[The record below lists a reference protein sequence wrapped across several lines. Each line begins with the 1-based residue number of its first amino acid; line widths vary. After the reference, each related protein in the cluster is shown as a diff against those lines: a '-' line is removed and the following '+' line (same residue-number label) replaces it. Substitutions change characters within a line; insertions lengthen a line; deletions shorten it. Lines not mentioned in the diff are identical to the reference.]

1 MSVGE
6 AAAPGV
12 RCRAVGAKRR
22 EDEKKPTGGAQP
34 STRAERRDAKRAR
47 QREIMDAVARELRS
61 EVVREDGLT
70 ADLAV
75 GELPGLDGAA
85 QEVAE
90 LWKRVDSWRDKR
102 ADGWRNALTLLG
114 DASRDKRMA
123 ASFSSERLTD
133 FMAGDLW
140 RGDGMAARAVET
152 VPDMLVRAG
161 WQVVV
166 KADKPAPKAPAPPGT
181 GGEEKPPPD
190 RQDRASDVFMG
201 GGDAQAAKE
210 LSEAVDELAK
220 TLGLAEKMGEAMKK
234 ERGLGGAAL
243 FPGVQDGVADLTRPL
258 DYSRIR
264 SVDWLDVLTPVE
276 LVPFQWYDNPV
287 KKQFGEPELYWMQ
300 RYTTGGASLAP
311 RVPIHESRLV
321 VFPGQAVDKRH
332 RREHWGWGDSILGR
346 MLGSLRDF
354 ASGHDSAAALL
365 QDFAQAAFSIEG
377 LAEAMK
383 QNQDDLLLR
392 RIRLVEMARS
402 VLRAVVY
409 DTKENFERKQ
419 TPVTG
424 MPDLLDRLT
433 NRLAGDARMPVTILM
448 GRAPAGLN
456 ATGDADVRNF
466 YDETAGWR
474 GPYLTP
480 RLVRVYRMFFAAK
493 SGPARGR
500 EPKVWNIRYGPLWQ
514 HTRLEEAQIRK
525 LNAEGDGVMVDKG
538 VLTPEEVA
546 ASRYG
551 GDEYGEEI
559 QLNRE
564 IRAAYD
570 READEQAKAEAA
582 QLQAQAE
589 AKAKAAE
596 AGQGGDGRPL
606 PFGKKPAAGE
616 GAPSKPPPGGDGEEK
631 GRGDAATSAEHALAS
646 IRDVEGAPG
655 DVLCAALGFQDGS
668 PRARAIYAALARAR
682 PRGEWKDVKPR
693 ELYATQATVERAKV
707 AKMLG
712 SSFPPPD
719 EEKQPFVVRVQG
731 TPYLVDGHHRAAAA
745 LLRGEELGAEVADLQ
760 VA

>member
-1 MSVGE
+1 
-6 AAAPGV
+6 
-12 RCRAVGAKRR
+12 
-22 EDEKKPTGGAQP
+22 
-34 STRAERRDAKRAR
+34 
-47 QREIMDAVARELRS
+47 MDAVARELRS

-75 GELPGLDGAA
+75 GELPGLDEAA
-85 QEVAE
+85 RSVHE
-90 LWKRVDSWRDKR
+90 LYQRVDSWRSGR

-114 DASRDKRMA
+114 DAARDKRMA
-123 ASFSSERLTD
+123 SSFASERLTD

-161 WQVVV
+161 WSMVV
-166 KADKPAPKAPAPPGT
+166 KADPAEEESSGAPDQQKPS
-181 GGEEKPPPD
+181 PD
-190 RQDRASDVFMG
+190 RQDKASDVFMG
-201 GGDAQAAKE
+201 GGEAQAAKE
-210 LSEAVDELAK
+210 LSEGIDELAK
-220 TLGLAEKMGEAMKK
+220 TLGLAQAFGEAMKK
-234 ERGLGGAAL
+234 ERGLGGAAI
-243 FPGVQDGVADLTRPL
+243 FPGIQDGASDLTRPL
-258 DYSRIR
+258 DYKRIR
-264 SVDWLDVLTPVE
+264 SVDWLDVLTPIE

-287 KKQFGEPELYWMQ
+287 KAQFGEPELYWMQ

-311 RVPIHESRLV
+311 RVPIHESRLI
-321 VFPGQAVDKRH
+321 VFPGLAVDKRH

-365 QDFAQAAFSIEG
+365 QDFAQAAFGIDG

-402 VLRAVVY
+402 VLRAVVH
-409 DTKENFERKQ
+409 DSKETFERKQ

-466 YDETAGWR
+466 YDETAGNR
-474 GPYLTP
+474 VPYLTP
-480 RLVRVYRMFFAAK
+480 RLVRAYRMLFAAQR
-493 SGPARGR
+493 GPARGR

-514 HTRLEEAQIRK
+514 HTRLEESTIRK
-525 LNAEGDGVMVDKG
+525 NNAEADAAMVDKG
-538 VLTPEEVA
+538 VVTPEEVA

-551 GDEYGEEI
+551 GDEYGEEL

-564 IRAAYD
+564 IRAAFD
-570 READEQAKAEAA
+570 KEAEDEAKVQAA

-589 AKAKAAE
+589 AKAAQAA
-596 AGQGGDGRPL
+596 AGGEGGDGEAGKP
-606 PFGKKPAAGE
+606 PSTGKKPAAGE
-616 GAPSKPPPGGDGEEK
+616 EAQAKPPPDGGDGEEK
-631 GRGDAATSAEHALAS
+631 GRGDAATTSEQALAS
-646 IRDVEGAPG
+646 VRDVEGAPG
-655 DVLCAALGFQDGS
+655 DVRCIDLGFQDGT
-668 PRARAIYAALARAR
+668 PRARAIYAQIAKAR
-682 PRGEWKDVKPR
+682 PGGSFQDVKPR
-693 ELYATQATVERAKV
+693 ELHATQATVERAKV

-712 SSFPPPD
+712 QSYTPGED
-719 EEKQPFVVRVQG
+719 ERQPYVVRVQG
-731 TPYLVDGHHRAAAA
+731 KPYLVDGHHRAAAA
-745 LLRGEELGAEVADLQ
+745 LLRGETLGAEVADLQ